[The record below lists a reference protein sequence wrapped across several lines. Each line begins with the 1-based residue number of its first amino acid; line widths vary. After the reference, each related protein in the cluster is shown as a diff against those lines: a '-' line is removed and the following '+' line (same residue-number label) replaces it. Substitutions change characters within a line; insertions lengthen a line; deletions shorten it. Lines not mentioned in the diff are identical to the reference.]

1 MTQESGLQTDAALN
15 NGTYANENGI
25 KEAQGSPASSY
36 PNAHLLVEA
45 QWVED
50 QAASPDIVILDARS
64 KGYEEGHI
72 PGAIWL
78 DVKKLKD
85 ASGRAFASA
94 EAVGEALS
102 ASGVRDGSTVV
113 VYDDGGG
120 VTAARVFYVL
130 EAFGWLD
137 RVKVL
142 HGGFAA
148 WKAAGN
154 AVSTDAPTAGAGSI
168 AALVLD
174 ERKVATKERI
184 QAGLEGAVILDTRSR
199 EEYTGEDTRNNRK
212 GGHIPGAVHREWKDS
227 LLPPDANGVVRF
239 KPAGQLLQEFEE
251 AGVRQDEV
259 IVPHCQSNQRGAH
272 TYFVLRL
279 LGYEDVRPYEGSWDE
294 WGNAEDTEVEL

>member
-1 MTQESGLQTDAALN
+1 MAVTIDEGKDFIVTHDEETNTQRVGEEQRDD
-15 NGTYANENGI
+15 
-25 KEAQGSPASSY
+25 Y
-36 PNAHLLVEA
+36 PNAHLLVEPD
-45 QWVED
+45 WVQEH
-50 QAASPDIVILDARS
+50 AASSDIILLDARAQ
-64 KGYEEGHI
+64 GYGEGHI
-72 PGAIWL
+72 PGASWL
-78 DVKKLKD
+78 DVKRLKD
-85 ASGRAFASA
+85 TAGRTFASA
-94 EAVGEALS
+94 EAIREVFNE
-102 ASGVRDGSTVV
+102 SGGRAGSTIV

-130 EAFGWLD
+130 EAFGWRD

-142 HGGFAA
+142 NGGFAA
-148 WKAAGN
+148 WKAAGHTVTTE
-154 AVSTDAPTAGAGSI
+154 ALSAGPGSV
-168 AALVLD
+168 AQLTLD
-174 ERKVATKERI
+174 ERSVATKEHI
-184 QAGLEGAVILDTRSR
+184 QARLEGAVILDTRSR

-227 LLPPDANGVVRF
+227 LLPPDENGVVRF

-251 AGVRQDEV
+251 AGVRRDRV